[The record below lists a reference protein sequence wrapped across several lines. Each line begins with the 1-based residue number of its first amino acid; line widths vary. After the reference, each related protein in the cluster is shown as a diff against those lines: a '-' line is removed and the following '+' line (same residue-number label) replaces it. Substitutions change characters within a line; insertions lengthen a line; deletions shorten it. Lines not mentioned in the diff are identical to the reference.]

1 VDAWAQQD
9 TAAILCRGPGL
20 EERARDAERA
30 WTAFAPTWPGHL
42 AGQPARPVRVVV
54 VDDDPGARRLIAQSL
69 LRDERV
75 SLEGQAGSL
84 AEGRRLLAGRAFD
97 VALIDLRLG
106 DGCGLELVEAM
117 QRSRSH
123 AECIVV
129 SALEDEH
136 RVLRA
141 FELGATG
148 YLLKHC
154 WFQDYARA
162 VLEVANGGAAITP
175 SLARRLLARLPQA
188 VPRGAAAAP
197 AGASGGLSSRECE
210 ILRLVAAGHVNDEVA
225 QQLDISA
232 QTVHSHLKSIYRKL
246 RVHTRAQAVGLA
258 GQRGLL

>member
-1 VDAWAQQD
+1 MDAWAQQD
-9 TAAILCRGPGL
+9 AAAVLCRGIVIDEDPR
-20 EERARDAERA
+20 RAGPA
-30 WTAFAPTWPGHL
+30 WPAHL
-42 AGQPARPVRVVV
+42 TGQAARPVRVVV
-54 VDDDPGARRLIAQSL
+54 VDDDAGARRLIAQSL
-69 LRDERV
+69 VRDERV
-75 SLEGQAGSL
+75 SLEGEAASL
-84 AEGRRLLAGRAFD
+84 AEGRRLLARCAFD

-106 DGCGLELVEAM
+106 DGCGLELVEAV
-117 QRSRSH
+117 QRGRSE

-129 SALEDEH
+129 SALEDER

-175 SLARRLLARLPQA
+175 SLARRLLSRLPRA
-188 VPRGAAAAP
+188 EPRTGALAP
-197 AGASGGLSSRECE
+197 PPAPSGTLSSRECE

-225 QQLDISA
+225 RELDISA